1 MSSTKLSKISQCNHT
16 TKEDREAFM
25 EKFNTGLSHQYGAVM
40 RKYVH
45 VPDELLSDIETLKPY
60 LEKSFDYV
68 QTLKPKPTK
77 K

>member
-1 MSSTKLSKISQCNHT
+1 
-16 TKEDREAFM
+16 M

>member
-1 MSSTKLSKISQCNHT
+1 MLTKEGNVGIRLG
-16 TKEDREAFM
+16 KEDREAFM

-40 RKYVH
+40 REYVH
-45 VPDELLSDIETLKPY
+45 VPDELLPDIETLKPY